1 MIDLHHPT
9 SRKVYTTG
17 AFKKVFRYLLS
28 GLFLLHVSASAQTVN
43 LSVRNAPLD
52 KVCKEIEK
60 QTGYYFVYGANLK
73 ASGRSVNLD
82 LKDAPVGKALD
93 KVFEGSSFQYEVIDK
108 VISVNTATP
117 GKQKETPAEVP
128 QDTLSIQGTVYSEKA
143 EVLENATVRTAQ
155 SKKLVLTNA
164 KGQFHLK
171 GVIRGEALVIT
182 FMGYQQQQ
190 KIINDDKVFSVF
202 MKLSEN
208 QLDNV
213 VVRAYGKTSTRFN
226 TGSISTV
233 TARELAGQ
241 PVLNPMLALQG
252 KVPGLVIT
260 TNGGS
265 PSAPIKLE
273 IRGRSSL
280 NGRIPASPLVI
291 VDGVPLMVSDLRVP
305 GSATKDNSSPYS
317 AGLDQSA
324 VTTGVSPFF
333 GINPNDIES
342 ITVLKDADAT
352 AIYGSRGSNG
362 VILINTKTGKVGAP
376 SFTTSVSQ
384 GITTITRYFD
394 VLNTTDYLKMRRE
407 AFAND
412 GRVPSTNPASKDYA
426 EDLAAWDPN
435 RNVDW
440 QKVVFG
446 RAGNVTAVNAAYSG
460 GTRATTFRIAGNYNK
475 MATITNLSG
484 GDQTAGLSMNLGSS
498 SANEKL
504 KISLM
509 ASYIYTQTDAVTYT
523 TNLTAMAP
531 NAPGIYDENGS
542 LNFKGYEGLTAYP
555 FSNMF
560 MPQTSKTNRLNS
572 NFTISYNLLKGL
584 TLDLNM
590 GYNRSDNNSVGLK
603 TLASQQ
609 QRPGS
614 AQIFATRNVGTTL
627 VNNLIAEPK
636 ISYNTTIGQGSL
648 NILTGATYQ
657 SNTTSGLR
665 TVGDHYTS
673 DDMLGSLSFAPTLTT
688 SESIA
693 QYKYAGVFG
702 RIEYNLQQKYLLS
715 LTGRRDGSSRF
726 GPGKQFGNFGS
737 VGGAWIMSEEEWAH
751 LILPKAIS
759 TWKLRASYGLTGS
772 DGVGDYQFLEQWAN
786 PLSGNNYALEKYLGI
801 IPLFQQ
807 LQPNDQ
813 FHWETN
819 KKLSAALELGLL
831 KDRLN
836 ATVEWY
842 RNRCDNQL
850 IGLPTGFF
858 TGFNTVTMNSPANVE
873 NSGWEIMLNGDIIR
887 NEKWTWSAS
896 FNTSFVS
903 NKLISYPDLERS
915 PYAAKYKIGASINN
929 DYVYHFEGID
939 PQTGMPVFTDVNK
952 DGKIIHNPAVP
963 AGTGDDDRIIPIS
976 TIPDFYGG
984 FATTLRYKSFSISAN
999 FYYKKFDALAGYG
1012 SDMGAARNVSYKE
1025 YNGRW
1030 THPGQ
1035 VGATSPKVTM
1045 ATEGV
1050 YALMDNSDRKYTKV
1064 SMFRA
1069 QNMQASWSVPNK
1081 WLLPA
1086 RIKSLAFNVA
1096 ANNLFLISNY
1106 IGADP
1111 EVPYSGGGT
1120 PPTRTVTFG
1129 INCNF

>member
-1 MIDLHHPT
+1 MIDSHPPS
-9 SRKVYTTG
+9 SRKVHTTG
-17 AFKKVFRYLLS
+17 GFRKAARYLFS
-28 GLFLLHVSASAQTVN
+28 GLLLLHVSSFAQTVN
-43 LSVRNAPLD
+43 LSVKNAPLD
-52 KVCKEIEK
+52 KVCKEIER

-73 ASGRSVNLD
+73 ASGKSVSLD

-93 KVFEGSSFQYEVIDK
+93 KVFEGSTFQYEVIDK
-108 VISVNTATP
+108 VISVNTTAP
-117 GKQKETPAEVP
+117 KKQKEMPAEVP
-128 QDTLSIQGTVYSEKA
+128 QDTLSVSGTVYSEKA

-164 KGQFHLK
+164 RGQFHLK
-171 GVIRGEALVIT
+171 GVIRGEALVVT

-190 KIINDDKVFSVF
+190 KIISDDKALSLF

-233 TARELAGQ
+233 TAKELAGQ
-241 PVLNPMLALQG
+241 PIMNPMLALQG

-260 TNGGS
+260 TKGGAPGS
-265 PSAPIKLE
+265 PIKFE

-280 NGRIPASPLVI
+280 NGKIPASPLVI
-291 VDGVPLMVSDLRVP
+291 IDGVPMMVSDLNVP
-305 GSATKDNSSPYS
+305 GSAAKDNSSPYS
-317 AGLDQSA
+317 AGLDQSG

-362 VILINTKTGKVGAP
+362 VILINTKIGKVGAP
-376 SFTTSVSQ
+376 SFNASVFQGVTTV
-384 GITTITRYFD
+384 TRFFD
-394 VLNTTDYLKMRRE
+394 MLNTTDYLNLRRE

-446 RAGNVTAVNAAYSG
+446 RAGKVTAVDAAYSG
-460 GTRATTFRIAGNYNK
+460 GTRAATFRISGNYNK
-475 MATITNLSG
+475 RATVTNVSG
-484 GDQTAGLSMNLGSS
+484 GDQAAGLSMNLGSS

-504 KISLM
+504 KISLL
-509 ASYIYTQTDAVTYT
+509 ASYIYTQTDAVSYIADFS
-523 TNLTAMAP
+523 AMAP
-531 NAPGIYDENGS
+531 NAPGIYDENGN

-590 GYNRSDNNSVGLK
+590 GYNRSDNNSVALK

-614 AQIFATRNVGTTL
+614 AKIYATRNVGKTL
-627 VNNLIAEPK
+627 VNTLIAEPK

-648 NILTGATYQ
+648 NVLTGATYQ
-657 SNTTSGLR
+657 SNTTSGLA
-665 TVGDHYTS
+665 TAGSNYTS

-688 SESIA
+688 SENIA

-702 RIEYNLQQKYLLS
+702 RIEYNLQQKYMLS

-786 PLSGNNYALEKYLGI
+786 PLSGNNYALEKYMGI
-801 IPLFQQ
+801 TPLFQQ

-819 KKLSAALELGLL
+819 KKLSAALEMGLL

-836 ATVEWY
+836 VSVEWY

-858 TGFNTVTMNSPANVE
+858 TGFNSVTMNSPANVE

-887 NEKWTWSAS
+887 NQEWTWSAS

-915 PYAAKYKIGASINN
+915 PYAAKYKIGASVNN
-929 DYVYHFEGID
+929 DYIYHFEGID

-952 DGKIIHNPAVP
+952 DGKITQNPAVP
-963 AGTGDDDRIIPIS
+963 AGTADDDRIIPIS
-976 TIPDFYGG
+976 TIPAFYGG
-984 FATTLRYKSFSISAN
+984 FNTTLRYKSFSMSAN
-999 FYYKKFDALAGYG
+999 FYYKKFDAFSGNG
-1012 SDMGAARNVSYKE
+1012 SDMGGARNVSYQE

-1045 ATEGV
+1045 ATNGL
-1050 YALMDNSDRKYTKV
+1050 YGLMYNSDRKYTNV

-1069 QNMQASWSVPNK
+1069 QSIRAGWSVPNK

-1086 RIKSLAFNVA
+1086 RIRSLTFNVSA
-1096 ANNLFLISNY
+1096 DNLFVISNY
-1106 IGADP
+1106 VGIDP
-1111 EVPYSGGGT
+1111 EVPYAGGGI